1 MVLLNGKIFTAND
14 AQLWAQ
20 ALAITR
26 DRVTAVGDTAAV
38 AALAGASTRRIDLAG
53 RTVIPGINDAH
64 VHVGPRPPVHD
75 VPMPDEPATAQVE
88 AALRDAN
95 ASAPA
100 GVALQ
105 LQVGGRVLDDA
116 AVDRAWLDARVSTRA
131 VKLYSYT
138 GHGTIVNSAWLARI
152 GVTDSIADPEGG
164 WFGRDRSG
172 RLNGRV
178 HEYAEILI
186 GQRLN
191 ALVTADSDRR
201 EPYRRFATEA
211 TGLGI
216 TSVQLMGNA
225 GPHRQIVADVVAIQS
240 PLRWRI
246 LRWPW
251 AEPGQ
256 ETHDS
261 KTHLPPQPSPRV
273 DARGMKWMLDGT
285 PIERLAAVTAPY
297 ADRPDENG
305 RLNLPAERLAEFV
318 GWAYGSEDPLAVHAV
333 GDRAIA
339 AYFDALDRGGRP
351 EIWQRK
357 RPRLE
362 HGDMLTPELMARAK
376 TLGVVVVQNPAH
388 LMLAEAMSTRLGPER
403 MQTIQPMKALLDAG
417 VPLALGSD
425 GPLSPF
431 LNIMFA
437 TMHPARPAEALSREQ
452 AVIAYTRGAAF
463 AEFTEREKGQLAVGM
478 LADLAVLSADLFTV
492 PADQLP
498 AMTSVFTIIGG
509 QVVHDSGV
517 VR

>member
-1 MVLLNGKIFTAND
+1 
-14 AQLWAQ
+14 
-20 ALAITR
+20 
-26 DRVTAVGDTAAV
+26 
-38 AALAGASTRRIDLAG
+38 
-53 RTVIPGINDAH
+53 
-64 VHVGPRPPVHD
+64 
-75 VPMPDEPATAQVE
+75 
-88 AALRDAN
+88 
-95 ASAPA
+95 
-100 GVALQ
+100 
-105 LQVGGRVLDDA
+105 
-116 AVDRAWLDARVSTRA
+116 
-131 VKLYSYT
+131 
-138 GHGTIVNSAWLARI
+138 
-152 GVTDSIADPEGG
+152 
-164 WFGRDRSG
+164 
-172 RLNGRV
+172 
-178 HEYAEILI
+178 
-186 GQRLN
+186 
-191 ALVTADSDRR
+191 
-201 EPYRRFATEA
+201 
-211 TGLGI
+211 
-216 TSVQLMGNA
+216 
-225 GPHRQIVADVVAIQS
+225 
-240 PLRWRI
+240 
-246 LRWPW
+246 
-251 AEPGQ
+251 
-256 ETHDS
+256 
-261 KTHLPPQPSPRV
+261 
-273 DARGMKWMLDGT
+273 
-285 PIERLAAVTAPY
+285 
-297 ADRPDENG
+297 
-305 RLNLPAERLAEFV
+305 
-318 GWAYGSEDPLAVHAV
+318 VHAV